1 MPTVPNPD
9 DFSEVVPSVGS
20 ALCVRLKLAMN
31 TLPSL
36 LSNAFAWMFT
46 NAGKL
51 TTEFANQ
58 IKTEANPIPPG
69 VYIPYSGATAP
80 TGWVLC
86 DGTAYNKDTYSDL
99 FAVIGYTYTDSPTPG
114 QPTFN
119 VPDLRGK
126 TPFGANTDNIAG
138 KKVDNDFA
146 ELDGVIYDHYHVFA
160 YFNAANYS
168 VLWSL
173 TNDIPSPAGGDGT
186 HMPAGNYRRINT
198 NAVDSEKDLDAFE
211 LQAGDTEQERLQVSL
226 PANDTG
232 FIAGKG
238 AAKFLPP
245 RVYGN
250 FIIKT

>member
-1 MPTVPNPD
+1 MPTVPDPD
-9 DFSEVVPSVGS
+9 DFSEVVPSIGS

-46 NAGKL
+46 NTGNL
-51 TTEFANQ
+51 TTEFAEQ

-69 VYIPYSGATAP
+69 VFIPYTGSTAP
-80 TGWVLC
+80 TGWLIC

-99 FAVIGYTYTDSPTPG
+99 FAVIGYQYTDSATPG
-114 QPTFN
+114 QPTFK

-126 TPFGANTDNIAG
+126 TLFGADLDNVNG

-146 ELDGVIYDHYHVFA
+146 IIDGVLYDHYHVFA
-160 YFNAANYS
+160 YFNSATYGT
-168 VLWSL
+168 LWAL
-173 TNDIPSPAGGDGT
+173 TNDIPSPTGGEST
-186 HMPAGNYRRINT
+186 HMPAGNYRKINT
-198 NAVDSEKDLDAFE
+198 SAVDAEKNLEAFE

-226 PANDTG
+226 PFDSDGLLT
-232 FIAGKG
+232 GKG
-238 AAKFLPP
+238 AEKFLPP
-245 RVYGN
+245 RLYSN